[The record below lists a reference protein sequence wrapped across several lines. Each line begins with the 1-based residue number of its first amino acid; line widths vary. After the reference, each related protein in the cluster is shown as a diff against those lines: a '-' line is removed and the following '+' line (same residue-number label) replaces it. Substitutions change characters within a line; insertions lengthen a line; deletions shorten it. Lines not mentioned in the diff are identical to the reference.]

1 MNDKFD
7 RKKIL
12 SNFTAITADLK
23 NLNLQKM
30 CTNHI
35 NNNNNKK
42 NKNKNMNN

>member
-12 SNFTAITADLK
+12 SNFTAITVDLK

-35 NNNNNKK
+35 NNKK